1 MSAVQA
7 ALTLRGDRTTA
18 QDVGNEKVMAASSI
32 ANIIKSSNSLGAVGL
47 DKMMV
52 EVEHP
57 ADKVLVAVL
66 QDGTAS
72 VVMAETQDVSTDFDV
87 NAGTYEF
94 VDLGS
99 EAAGVKD
106 KVREKNSKAKEKER
120 CEQPQAQ
127 VKCSTPLW
135 KQLERNHKEEHS
147 LIVKKNDSNI
157 LPILSILV

>member
-1 MSAVQA
+1 
-7 ALTLRGDRTTA
+7 
-18 QDVGNEKVMAASSI
+18 MAASSI
-32 ANIIKSSNSLGAVGL
+32 ANIIKSSNSLGAAGL
-47 DKMMV
+47 EKMMG
-52 EVEHP
+52 E
-57 ADKVLVAVL
+57 VAVL

-87 NAGTYEF
+87 NAGTSEF

-147 LIVKKNDSNI
+147 LILKKNDSNI

>member
-1 MSAVQA
+1 M
-7 ALTLRGDRTTA
+7 
-18 QDVGNEKVMAASSI
+18 
-32 ANIIKSSNSLGAVGL
+32 
-47 DKMMV
+47 
-52 EVEHP
+52 EHP
-57 ADKVLVAVL
+57 ADKVLVAAL

-120 CEQPQAQ
+120 CEQPQSQ

-147 LIVKKNDSNI
+147 LILKKNYSNI
-157 LPILSILV
+157 LPILPILV

>member
-1 MSAVQA
+1 MSTVQA
-7 ALTLRGDRTTA
+7 ALTMRGNRTTA

-32 ANIIKSSNSLGAVGL
+32 AKSSNSLGAVGL

-57 ADKVLVAVL
+57 ADKVLVAAL

-87 NAGTYEF
+87 NAGTSEF

-106 KVREKNSKAKEKER
+106 KVREKNYKAKGQKG
-120 CEQPQAQ
+120 Q
-127 VKCSTPLW
+127 
-135 KQLERNHKEEHS
+135 NHCRDMHFSRKRTNR
-147 LIVKKNDSNI
+147 K
-157 LPILSILV
+157 LVQFLV